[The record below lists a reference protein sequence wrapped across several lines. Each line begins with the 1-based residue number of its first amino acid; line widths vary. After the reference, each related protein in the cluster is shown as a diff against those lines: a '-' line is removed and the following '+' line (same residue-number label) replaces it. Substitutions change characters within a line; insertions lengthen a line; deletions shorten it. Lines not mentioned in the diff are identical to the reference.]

1 MKLIFALGNPGKEY
15 EQTRHNVGFAAI
27 DNLAHDYSASWQE
40 KSKFKAL
47 IAEVSIAGE
56 KIILAK
62 PTTFYNQVGESYRAL
77 IDFYKLESEDIL
89 IVHDELALPIGTVRL
104 REGGSDAGNNGIKSI
119 LQHGGGHEPRIRIG
133 VSNEQRKVIDDANFV
148 LGRFAKE
155 ESEKLADIFKTVRTT
170 CEQFA
175 RGEFELTS
183 IKHD

>member
-15 EQTRHNVGFAAI
+15 EHTRHNVGFASI
-27 DNLAHDYSASWQE
+27 DSLAHEYSTNWQE

-47 IAEVSIAGE
+47 ITEIAIAGE

-77 IDFYKLESEDIL
+77 LDFYKLDHEDIL

-133 VSNEQRKVIDDANFV
+133 VSNEQRAVINDANFV
-148 LGRFAKE
+148 LGRFTKE
-155 ESEKLADIFKTVRTT
+155 ESEKLADILQTVRTT

>member
-15 EQTRHNVGFAAI
+15 EHTRHNVGFAAI
-27 DNLAHDYSASWQE
+27 DSLVHEYSASWQE
-40 KSKFKAL
+40 KVKFKAF
-47 IAEVSIAGE
+47 IVEVSIAGE

-77 IDFYKLESEDIL
+77 IDFYKLESEDVL

-133 VSNEQRKVIDDANFV
+133 VSNEQRAVIDDANFV
-148 LGRFAKE
+148 LGRFTKE
-155 ESEKLADIFKTVRTT
+155 ESEKLADILQTVRTT
-170 CEQFA
+170 SEQFA

>member
-119 LQHGGGHEPRIRIG
+119 LQHGGGHETRARIG
-133 VSNEQRKVIDDANFV
+133 ISNEQRKVIDDANFV
-148 LGRFAKE
+148 LGRFTKE
-155 ESEKLADIFKTVRTT
+155 ESEKLADILQTVRTT